1 MGKICPTCNVTYED
15 GSVFCPADGTT
26 LRSLQQDEDD
36 LLGTVIA
43 DRYLLTEK
51 LGEGGMGRV
60 YLARHVRVPRQAA
73 IKVLRHG
80 LADDYRLIAG
90 FNREANNAAKMGNHP
105 HVAEVYDFGE
115 TAEGLVYLAME
126 YVPGEPL
133 SRLLEREPVL
143 PPRRAAEIARQ
154 VAEALTVAHELPVPV
169 IHRDL
174 KPDNIMLARS
184 RDGGD
189 WVKVVD
195 FGIAKAISGETQALT
210 SPGLA
215 VGTPRYMSPEQL
227 TASDNL
233 DPRSDI
239 YSLGFITFQ
248 MLTGKMPFPSESPTE
263 ESTVQW
269 AVRRLVTP
277 PMPIASV
284 KADVAWPAKLQLVF
298 DRTLALSP
306 NDRYASAETFA
317 RDLVEAVD
325 ELEAAPAKPS
335 LALPPLTERRPYA
348 SLRALLATGAIAVG
362 VLVIG
367 TLAASGR
374 LWPRD
379 KAAITGMKV
388 PAVAPTRSDTVL
400 SRNSA
405 SGDLAGGDRDTVP
418 NVDPSAGAPSRQN
431 SGAARADAGS
441 REPSKT
447 TGTHAGSRTRAQRDT
462 TVAAA
467 TGHSAAGDIAS
478 AARAALD
485 SIDGVLS
492 RPSTPTPEEATRILE
507 TLQRIR
513 PNLEKRDDLKAQL
526 YAAEALL
533 VFDETAEAC
542 KLFRTVERDGVGTE
556 AARVAQKYLYPPK
569 DRPQLNCPP

>member
-1 MGKICPTCNVTYED
+1 MGKICPTCSVTYED

-26 LRSLQQDEDD
+26 LRSLQPDQDD

-133 SRLLEREPVL
+133 SRLLERESVL

-227 TASDNL
+227 TAADNL

-248 MLTGKMPFPSESPTE
+248 MLTGKMPFPSESATE
-263 ESTVQW
+263 ESTLQW

-277 PMPIASV
+277 PIPLARV
-284 KADVAWPAKLQLVF
+284 KGDVAWPSRLQLVF
-298 DRTLALSP
+298 DRALALSP
-306 NDRYASAETFA
+306 DDRYVSAEMFA
-317 RDLVEAVD
+317 RDLVEAID
-325 ELEAAPAKPS
+325 ELEAARPKPVTPPSPPPARRSKPS
-335 LALPPLTERRPYA
+335 RRVVLAVSAGAVVVLGIGMLAA
-348 SLRALLATGAIAVG
+348 SLRRGTGDNRQNTAATAQAVG
-362 VLVIG
+362 
-367 TLAASGR
+367 
-374 LWPRD
+374 
-379 KAAITGMKV
+379 
-388 PAVAPTRSDTVL
+388 PARSDRVV
-400 SRNSA
+400 SA
-405 SGDLAGGDRDTVP
+405 GGDLAGVSRPAAP
-418 NVDPSAGAPSRQN
+418 NVDSFRAAHSDQPSTGVPGRTDGVDTSGKSNTRVARPTPAPRETTAVSAIGHETAAEGASN
-431 SGAARADAGS
+431 
-441 REPSKT
+441 
-447 TGTHAGSRTRAQRDT
+447 
-462 TVAAA
+462 
-467 TGHSAAGDIAS
+467 
-478 AARAALD
+478 ARAALD
-485 SIDGVLS
+485 SIDRVLS
-492 RPSTPTPEEATRILE
+492 NASTLTPEEATRILE
-507 TLQRIR
+507 ALRRIR
-513 PNLEKRDDLKAQL
+513 PNLDKHDDLRAQL

-533 VFDETAEAC
+533 VFQETAEAC
-542 KLFRTVERDGVGTE
+542 KLFRAVERDGVGTE
-556 AARVAQKYLYPPK
+556 AANMAQRYLYPPK